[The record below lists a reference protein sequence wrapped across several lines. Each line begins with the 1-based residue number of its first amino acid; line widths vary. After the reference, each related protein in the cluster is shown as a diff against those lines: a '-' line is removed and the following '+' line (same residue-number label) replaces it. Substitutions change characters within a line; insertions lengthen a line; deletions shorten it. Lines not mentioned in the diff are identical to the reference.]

1 MIMGWMICVDSA
13 DVGHLMYQQ
22 SLNRSIEQRKSK
34 ALKTAS
40 SDPIR
45 LNITD
50 DITLDL
56 NGDIRARIP

>member
-1 MIMGWMICVDSA
+1 MIMGWMIRVDSA